1 VIAPDVFRPEQVIAG
16 RYRLRH
22 QIARG
27 GMAEVWEAGDDVLG
41 RSVAVKVLLPEFA
54 ADPTFIERFRREAI
68 AAARL
73 AHPNVVATFDTGVDG
88 DMAFI
93 VMELVDGRTLRDVLV
108 ERGPLP
114 PQEAVSIAAQAADAL
129 HYAHEAGIVH
139 RDVKP
144 ANILLCPDGR
154 VKVAALAMPK
164 SALSDASFGPSST
177 DWDLTGTGMVVGTA
191 KYLSPEQFEGKPV
204 DRRSDVY
211 ALGVVLYEMLCGRP
225 PFTGGSDMA
234 IGIQHVERKPLSP
247 RQVRA
252 GIPKPLE
259 TVVLRA
265 MAKSP
270 AARYPTAAA
279 LQSALLSVDLG
290 SDDAVPMVVR
300 EDTPPRGVPQTFAQS
315 QRSWLVPTVLI
326 VVVAVTL
333 GIVGMIFARS
343 DAGHRLLG
351 DTPGL
356 GSGSGGAAV
365 AISSVTS
372 FDPTADGVEHED
384 EVGNLVDGDVSTTWR
399 TERYAGP
406 DFGGLKPGVGFVL
419 ALDAPVKLGKL
430 ELLGTSKGFDAEV
443 VVANAAPDNRAAW
456 GDAVATKKG
465 VGTEATFDLD
475 GRSGTAVL
483 VWITNPTD
491 TVASVGE
498 VKLTAA

>member
-1 VIAPDVFRPEQVIAG
+1 
-16 RYRLRH
+16 
-22 QIARG
+22 
-27 GMAEVWEAGDDVLG
+27 
-41 RSVAVKVLLPEFA
+41 
-54 ADPTFIERFRREAI
+54 
-68 AAARL
+68 
-73 AHPNVVATFDTGVDG
+73 
-88 DMAFI
+88 
-93 VMELVDGRTLRDVLV
+93 
-108 ERGPLP
+108 
-114 PQEAVSIAAQAADAL
+114 
-129 HYAHEAGIVH
+129 
-139 RDVKP
+139 
-144 ANILLCPDGR
+144 
-154 VKVAALAMPK
+154 
-164 SALSDASFGPSST
+164 
-177 DWDLTGTGMVVGTA
+177 
-191 KYLSPEQFEGKPV
+191 
-204 DRRSDVY
+204 
-211 ALGVVLYEMLCGRP
+211 
-225 PFTGGSDMA
+225 
-234 IGIQHVERKPLSP
+234 
-247 RQVRA
+247 
-252 GIPKPLE
+252 
-259 TVVLRA
+259 